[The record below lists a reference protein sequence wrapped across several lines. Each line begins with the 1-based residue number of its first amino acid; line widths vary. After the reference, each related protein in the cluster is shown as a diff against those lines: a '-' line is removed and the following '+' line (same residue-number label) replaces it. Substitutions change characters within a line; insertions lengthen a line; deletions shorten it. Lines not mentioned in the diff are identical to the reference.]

1 MVWFS
6 FHKDRAEEC
15 TAENERLLQIFTA
28 GEGAAPGAPADA
40 VCGDLVHTRRVETR
54 AEFVAYLIYMFAN

>member
-1 MVWFS
+1 M
-6 FHKDRAEEC
+6 HH
-15 TAENERLLQIFTA
+15 ENQRLLRIFTA